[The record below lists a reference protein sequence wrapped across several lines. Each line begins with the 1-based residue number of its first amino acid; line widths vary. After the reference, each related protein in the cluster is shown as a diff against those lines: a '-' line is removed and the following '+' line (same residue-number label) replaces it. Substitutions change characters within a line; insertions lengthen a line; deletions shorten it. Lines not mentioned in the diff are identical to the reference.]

1 VAPSPVHP
9 VKLGRVQL
17 KNQGVRA
24 PATDAEQYVSVSLSK
39 GGNVSLSKEAPGLTN
54 VVVGLGWDVRTTT
67 GTEFDL
73 DASAIVAGA
82 EGKVLSDKHFIF
94 FNNLVS
100 PDGTVEHTGDNLTG
114 EGEGDDEQVKVNLA
128 GMAADVDKV
137 VFPVSIYDADSRS
150 QSFGQVR
157 NAFIRVMNEAGGAE
171 IARYDLSEDASTETA
186 MVFGELYRNGAEW
199 KFRAVGQGYAS
210 GLAGIARD
218 FGVNV

>member
-1 VAPSPVHP
+1 M
-9 VKLGRVQL
+9 
-17 KNQGVRA
+17 
-24 PATDAEQYVSVSLSK
+24 SVSLTK
-39 GGNVSLSKEAPGLTN
+39 GGNVSLTKEAPGLTN
-54 VVVGLGWDVRTTT
+54 VIVGLGWDVRSTT
-67 GTEFDL
+67 GADFDL
-73 DASAIVAGA
+73 DSSAIVVGA
-82 EGKVLSDKHFIF
+82 DGKAVSDKHFIF
-94 FNNLVS
+94 FNNLTS

-114 EGEGDDEQVKVNLA
+114 EGQGDDEQVKVNLA
-128 GMAADVDKV
+128 GMAPEVDKI

-157 NAFIRVMNEAGGAE
+157 NAFIRVMNGAGGAE

-210 GLAGIARD
+210 GLTGIARD